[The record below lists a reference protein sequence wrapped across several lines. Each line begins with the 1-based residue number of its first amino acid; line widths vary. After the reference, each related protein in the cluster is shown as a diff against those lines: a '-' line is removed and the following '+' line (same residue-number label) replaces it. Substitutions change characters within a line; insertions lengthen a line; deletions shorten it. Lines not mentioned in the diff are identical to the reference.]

1 MNNNDL
7 LAANAAFYYAFEKK
21 DIQAMSKVWSSG
33 TGSLCVHPGGK
44 IIQGWNDIHTSWE
57 KIFQA
62 TQYLE
67 IDTEIIAVEVSGD
80 LGYVV
85 LRENVLQISRG
96 RRLQAQSIA
105 TNIFAKMSQKW
116 YMVHHHA
123 SPLMR

>member
-1 MNNNDL
+1 MNDL
-7 LAANAAFYYAFEKK
+7 LAANTAFYRAFEKK
-21 DIQAMSKVWSSG
+21 DLQAMSIVWSSG
-33 TGSLCVHPGGK
+33 TGSLCIHPGGK

-67 IDTEIIAVEVSGD
+67 IETEVISVEVNGD

-85 LRENVLQISRG
+85 LQENVLQMSRG
-96 RRLQAQSIA
+96 RRLQAKSIA
-105 TNIFAKMSQKW
+105 TNIFAKMAQKW

>member
-7 LAANAAFYYAFEKK
+7 LAANAAFYRAFEKK

-33 TGSLCVHPGGK
+33 TGSLCIHPGGK

-67 IDTEIIAVEVSGD
+67 IETEVTSVEVSGD

-105 TNIFAKMSQKW
+105 TNIFAKMAEKW